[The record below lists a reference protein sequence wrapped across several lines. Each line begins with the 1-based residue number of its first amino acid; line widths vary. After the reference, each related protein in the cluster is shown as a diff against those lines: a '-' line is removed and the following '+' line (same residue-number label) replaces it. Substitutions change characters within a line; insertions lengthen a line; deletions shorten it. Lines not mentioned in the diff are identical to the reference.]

1 MKFRYCLTI
10 GFIFSSLSCWAADN
24 EAYIDQLGDYST
36 IYVEQ
41 DGSANKLI
49 GVYGPSMPSNPSKI
63 YGDGINVDIRQ
74 VGSGNL
80 LRFSINSK
88 TDSNSITYR
97 DRPSCT
103 ETNCNQID
111 TGNTFIY
118 YVNGYGSISSIN
130 VNADGK
136 QETAGIS
143 LYVNEEGDFNKT
155 NLGITGLRNQFIIID
170 KGDQNS
176 FTGLSS
182 NRDNYVY
189 SIVTGSKNSLQ
200 STQSGTM
207 GTIYYNVSGN
217 LNIASV
223 TQEGG
228 GVLGHYSKIEVSG
241 NSNTISVEQKGL
253 SNDTIVDLK
262 TTGSNNNFNIKSN
275 SK

>member
-1 MKFRYCLTI
+1 MKFRYWLTA
-10 GFIFSSLSCWAADN
+10 GLIFSSVSCWAADN

-49 GVYGPSMPSNPSKI
+49 GVYGPSMPTNPSKI
-63 YGDGINVDIRQ
+63 YGDGTNVDIRQ
-74 VGSGNL
+74 IGSGNL

-97 DRPSCT
+97 DRPECT

-111 TGNTFIY
+111 IGNTFIY
-118 YVNGYGSISSIN
+118 YVYGYGSISSIN
-130 VNADGK
+130 VNSDGK
-136 QETAGIS
+136 QETAGVS
-143 LYVNEEGDFNKT
+143 LYVLEEGDFNKT
-155 NLGITGLRNQFIIID
+155 SLSITGLRNEFIVID
-170 KGDQNS
+170 KGDQNI

-189 SIVTGSKNSLQ
+189 STVIGSKNNLQ
-200 STQSGTM
+200 SNQSGTM
-207 GTIYYNVSGN
+207 GTIYYNVNGN
-217 LNIASV
+217 LNVASV

-228 GVLGHYSKIEVSG
+228 GILGHYSKIEISG
-241 NSNTISVEQKGL
+241 NSNTIAVEQKGL
-253 SNDTIVDLK
+253 SNDTIIDLK
-262 TTGSNNNFNIKSN
+262 TIGSNNNFNIKSN

>member
-1 MKFRYCLTI
+1 
-10 GFIFSSLSCWAADN
+10 
-24 EAYIDQLGDYST
+24 
-36 IYVEQ
+36 
-41 DGSANKLI
+41 
-49 GVYGPSMPSNPSKI
+49 MPTNPSKI
-63 YGDGINVDIRQ
+63 YGDGTNVDIRQ
-74 VGSGNL
+74 IGSGNL

-189 SIVTGSKNSLQ
+189 SVVTGSKNSLQ

-241 NSNTISVEQKGL
+241 NSNTITVEQKGL

>member
-1 MKFRYCLTI
+1 
-10 GFIFSSLSCWAADN
+10 
-24 EAYIDQLGDYST
+24 
-36 IYVEQ
+36 
-41 DGSANKLI
+41 
-49 GVYGPSMPSNPSKI
+49 
-63 YGDGINVDIRQ
+63 
-74 VGSGNL
+74 
-80 LRFSINSK
+80 
-88 TDSNSITYR
+88 
-97 DRPSCT
+97 
-103 ETNCNQID
+103 
-111 TGNTFIY
+111 
-118 YVNGYGSISSIN
+118 VNGYGSISSIN

-143 LYVNEEGDFNKT
+143 LYVLEDGDFNKT
-155 NLGITGLRNQFIIID
+155 NLGITGLRNQFVVID

-189 SIVTGSKNSLQ
+189 STVTGSKNSLQ

-228 GVLGHYSKIEVSG
+228 GVLGHYTKIEISG
-241 NSNTISVEQKGL
+241 NSNTLAVEQKGL

-262 TTGSNNNFNIKSN
+262 TTGSSNNFNIKTN

>member
-1 MKFRYCLTI
+1 MKFRYWLTI
-10 GFIFSSLSCWAADN
+10 GFIFFSLSCWAADN

-155 NLGITGLRNQFIIID
+155 NLGITGLRNKFIVID

-189 SIVTGSKNSLQ
+189 SVVTGSKNSLQ

-217 LNIASV
+217 LNIAFV

>member
-1 MKFRYCLTI
+1 MKFRYWLI
-10 GFIFSSLSCWAADN
+10 AGLFFSSLSCWAADN

-41 DGSANKLI
+41 DGSTNKLI
-49 GVYGPSMPSNPSKI
+49 GIYGPSMPTNSSKI
-63 YGDGINVDIRQ
+63 YGDGTYVDVRQ
-74 VGSGNL
+74 IGSGNL

-97 DRPSCT
+97 DKLECT

-111 TGNTFIY
+111 TSNTFIY
-118 YVNGYGSISSIN
+118 YVYGYGSISSIN
-130 VNADGK
+130 VNDDGK

-143 LYVNEEGDFNKT
+143 LYVLEEGDFNKT
-155 NLGITGLRNQFIIID
+155 NLNITGLRNQFVVID

-176 FTGLSS
+176 FIGLSG

-189 SIVTGSKNSLQ
+189 SVITGSKNNLQ

-207 GTIYYNVSGN
+207 GTIHYNVNGN
-217 LNIASV
+217 LNTASIS
-223 TQEGG
+223 QEGG
-228 GVLGHYSKIEVSG
+228 GALGHYSKIEISG
-241 NSNTISVEQKGL
+241 NSNTVAVEQKGL

>member
-1 MKFRYCLTI
+1 MKFRYWLTI

-189 SIVTGSKNSLQ
+189 SMVTGSKNSLQ
-200 STQSGTM
+200 STQNGTM
-207 GTIYYNVSGN
+207 STIYYNVSGN

>member
-1 MKFRYCLTI
+1 MKFRYWLTI

-74 VGSGNL
+74 VGSGNF

-155 NLGITGLRNQFIIID
+155 NLGITGLRNQFIVID

-189 SIVTGSKNSLQ
+189 SVVTGSKNSLQ

-223 TQEGG
+223 TQEDG

-241 NSNTISVEQKGL
+241 NSNTIAVEQKGL